1 MIPKSNKNEEEF
13 DLIKPDNYN
22 KFTSE
27 SGHWYTQEG
36 EPMYTII
43 GANGRERNTTLR
55 DAKTLGLV
63 PSVTTIIGMIAKPSL
78 ENWKI
83 NQALNSALSLERFED
98 ESLED
103 FSARCKQDSKKI
115 SIEAAQQGTKIHGM
129 IEKGF
134 LGKEKTKPYEII
146 KEWLDETFPNEEW
159 IAEDSFCAKEGYGGK
174 VDLYS
179 KSGIFIDFK
188 TKDNLEDKDPA
199 RLVYDE
205 HGMQLSAYAQ
215 GCGFKKAERISIFVD
230 RKDTEIILYHVW
242 DKESHTKHLGM
253 FNNILEYWK
262 LAKNY
267 DSTVKKNGK
276 KKTKKTK
283 T

>member
-1 MIPKSNKNEEEF
+1 M
-13 DLIKPDNYN
+13 
-22 KFTSE
+22 
-27 SGHWYTQEG
+27 
-36 EPMYTII
+36 
-43 GANGRERNTTLR
+43 
-55 DAKTLGLV
+55 
-63 PSVTTIIGMIAKPSL
+63 
-78 ENWKI
+78 
-83 NQALNSALSLERFED
+83 
-98 ESLED
+98 
-103 FSARCKQDSKKI
+103 
-115 SIEAAQQGTKIHGM
+115 
-129 IEKGF
+129 
-134 LGKEKTKPYEII
+134 
-146 KEWLDETFPNEEW
+146 
-159 IAEDSFCAKEGYGGK
+159 
-174 VDLYS
+174 YS

-188 TKDNLEDKDPA
+188 TKDNLEGKDPA

-215 GCGFKKAERISIFVD
+215 GCGFKKAERVSIFVD
-230 RKDTEIILYHVW
+230 RKDTETILYHVW